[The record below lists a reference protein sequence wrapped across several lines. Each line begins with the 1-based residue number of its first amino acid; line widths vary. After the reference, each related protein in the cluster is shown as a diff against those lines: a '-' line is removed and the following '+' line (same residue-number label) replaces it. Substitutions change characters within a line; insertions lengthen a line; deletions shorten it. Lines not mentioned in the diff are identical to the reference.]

1 LVTSGFS
8 LIHATWTLA
17 SPPLNASRAKLSITG
32 TKRLGSTE
40 TVYQRGGD

>member
-1 LVTSGFS
+1 LATSGFS

-17 SPPLNASRAKLSITG
+17 SLRLNAHRAKLSITG
-32 TKRLGSTE
+32 TQRAGAHE